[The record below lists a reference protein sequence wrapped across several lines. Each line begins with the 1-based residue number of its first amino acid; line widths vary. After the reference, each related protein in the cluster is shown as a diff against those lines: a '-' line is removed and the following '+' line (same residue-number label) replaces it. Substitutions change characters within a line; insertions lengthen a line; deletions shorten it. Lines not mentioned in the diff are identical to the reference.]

1 MTVRTT
7 MADLILDLR
16 ALTDASTSDYT
27 AGGVTFWSDQ
37 QLQDALD
44 GRRQAVRFI
53 EMSAQPDYA
62 NGAFSYT
69 DYILPAENMEGGTV
83 LQVLDN
89 TGAAVGTALWSF
101 DRNRGVVTFTA
112 DTAGASRFVTG
123 RSYNVNLAAADVWR
137 KKAAH
142 YATAYDVSTDN
153 HSLKRSQLIQHCQA
167 MAREF
172 EARGGPASVT
182 MERGDC

>member
-1 MTVRTT
+1 
-7 MADLILDLR
+7 
-16 ALTDASTSDYT
+16 
-27 AGGVTFWSDQ
+27 
-37 QLQDALD
+37 
-44 GRRQAVRFI
+44 
-53 EMSAQPDYA
+53 
-62 NGAFSYT
+62 
-69 DYILPAENMEGGTV
+69 
-83 LQVLDN
+83 
-89 TGAAVGTALWSF
+89 
-101 DRNRGVVTFTA
+101 
-112 DTAGASRFVTG
+112 VTG

-153 HSLKRSQLIQHCQA
+153 HSLKRSQLIQHCQV

>member
-1 MTVRTT
+1 MTVRDT
-7 MADLILDLR
+7 MTELISDLR
-16 ALTDASTSDYT
+16 ALTDAGVSDYT
-27 AGGVTFWSDQ
+27 VGGMTYWSDQ
-37 QLQDALD
+37 QLQDVLD
-44 GRRQAVRFI
+44 GRCVALRFV
-53 EMSAQPDYA
+53 EMEAQSDYA
-62 NGAFSYT
+62 NGAYT
-69 DYILPAENMEGGTV
+69 YTEYTLPVGNIEGGTA
-83 LQVLDN
+83 LSVLDN
-89 TGAAVGTALWSF
+89 AGSAIGTALWSF

-137 KKAAH
+137 KKASH
-142 YATAYDVSTDN
+142 YAAAYDVSTDN

-172 EARGGPASVT
+172 EARGGPASIT

>member
-1 MTVRTT
+1 MTVRDT
-7 MADLILDLR
+7 MAELIADLR
-16 ALTDASTSDYT
+16 ALTDAGVSDYT
-27 AGGVTFWSDQ
+27 VGGMTYWSDQ

-44 GRRQAVRFI
+44 GRRIALRFV
-53 EMSAQPDYA
+53 EMEAQSDYA
-62 NGAFSYT
+62 NGAYT
-69 DYILPAENMEGGTV
+69 YTEYTLPAANIEGGTA
-83 LQVLDN
+83 LSVLDN
-89 TGAAVGTALWSF
+89 AGSAIGTALWSF

-123 RSYNVNLAAADVWR
+123 RAYNLDLAAADVWR
-137 KKAAH
+137 KKASH
-142 YATAYDVSTDN
+142 YAAAYDVSTDN

-172 EARGGPASVT
+172 EARGGPASIT

>member
-1 MTVRTT
+1 MTVRDT
-7 MADLILDLR
+7 MADLIMELR
-16 ALTDASTSDYT
+16 GLTDANVGDYT
-27 AGGVTFWSDQ
+27 VGGVSYWSDQ

-69 DYILPAENMEGGTV
+69 DYILPAENMEGGTL

-89 TGAAVGTALWSF
+89 TGGTVGGWTF
-101 DRNRGVVTFTA
+101 DRNRGVVTFAT
-112 DTAGASRFVTG
+112 DQAGASRFVTG
-123 RSYNVNLAAADVWR
+123 RSYNLNLAAADVWR
-137 KKAAH
+137 KKASH

-153 HSLKRSQLIQHCQA
+153 HSLKRSQLVAQ
-167 MAREF
+167 AREQMRYY
-172 EARGGPASVT
+172 EAMGWPSSVT

>member
-37 QLQDALD
+37 QLQDILD
-44 GRRQAVRFI
+44 GRRMAVKFAQ
-53 EMSAQPDYA
+53 MSASPDYS
-62 NGAFSYT
+62 NGVYSYT
-69 DYILPAENMEGGTV
+69 EYILPTENMEGGT
-83 LQVLDN
+83 LLTVLD
-89 TGAAVGTALWSF
+89 AAGSAQGTALWSF
-101 DRNRGVVTFTA
+101 DRNRGVVTFTT
-112 DTAGASRFVTG
+112 DQAGAARFVTG

-142 YATAYDVSTDN
+142 YAVAYDVSTDN
-153 HSLKRSQLIQHCQA
+153 HSLKRSQLLAQ
-167 MAREF
+167 AREQMKYY
-172 EARGGPASVT
+172 EAMGGASSIT